1 MAGLIKAALVVK
13 HGYIPANLHLQTPTR
28 HVSLADLKIDVP
40 ATGRPFPDCER
51 RIVGVNSFG
60 FGGTNAHVVLA
71 EPPARGPRDSRRRT
85 TSPQLPPTVLPISAR
100 SEEALVATAGQLAEH
115 LAAHPDV
122 TLSDLGYTLGQRRT
136 HLNHRHTVIAD
147 SIADA
152 REQLRGP
159 RRRRADRHR
168 PHRPHRAQ
176 DSRSCVPAWVPSG
189 GRCAEGCWT
198 SSPRSPT
205 ASSAATENCPATRTG
220 LCIDE
225 LRRDETCSRMA
236 ETEIAQPANFAIQVA
251 LAEQLAQFGINPDAV
266 IGHSAGEVA
275 AHHLA
280 GLLTFEQAIE
290 VIYHRSRLQQRTSGQ
305 GRMLAVGLDAETL
318 MRTIDGKALDE
329 FGRRVSVA
337 AINSPSAVTVAGD
350 GDLLDDI
357 ARQLDEA
364 GIFNRYLSVKV
375 PYHTHYMDAREGR
388 PLQRL
393 RGSVVESCHASA
405 VFDGHR

>member
-1 MAGLIKAALVVK
+1 M
-13 HGYIPANLHLQTPTR
+13 
-28 HVSLADLKIDVP
+28 
-40 ATGRPFPDCER
+40 
-51 RIVGVNSFG
+51 NSFG

-71 EPPARGPRDSRRRT
+71 EPPAPPDISAVDHP
-85 TSPQLPPTVLPISAR
+85 PQLPPTILPISAR
-100 SEEALVATAGQLAEH
+100 SEEALVATAGRLAGH

-152 REQLRGP
+152 REQLQAL
-159 RRRRADRHR
+159 AD
-168 PHRPHRAQ
+168 
-176 DSRSCVPAWVPSG
+176 G
-189 GRCAEGCWT
+189 GQIDTGRT
-198 SSPRSPT
+198 DPT
-205 ASSAATENCPATRTG
+205 APKLAFVCTGMGPQWWKMCRGLLDVFPAFTDSIRRSDRE
-220 LCIDE
+220 LSRYADWSLLDE
-225 LRRDETCSRMA
+225 LRRDESRSRMA

-251 LAEQLAQFGINPDAV
+251 LAEQLEQFGIRPDAV

-318 MRTIDGKALDE
+318 MQTISGTVLDE

-350 GDLLDDI
+350 GDLLDEM

-364 GIFNRYLSVKV
+364 GIFNRY
-375 PYHTHYMDAREGR
+375 
-388 PLQRL
+388 PLR
-393 RGSVVESCHASA
+393 
-405 VFDGHR
+405 